1 MKPVIALATLFT
13 LASATDWNARREF
26 HARFAKRQA
35 TTTTSSATSSVSVS
49 ASTPVSSGV
58 SSASLP
64 ATSGVSGIS
73 VSGTT
78 TAVASVATTLA
89 GTSIPP
95 LSEITSGAVS
105 ESTIPLSSTAAV
117 GQVPSISGAPPL
129 PSYTIIPSDWPAMDR
144 MPPTDSAEVQE
155 WMQELQGFDI
165 PDLSTTDGTCAGSP
179 EAAADAANR
188 GWWTCGGY
196 TRGTDI
202 VACPD
207 KLTWGMSFDD
217 GPGFYTTKLLDFLNE
232 RDLKSTFFVVGS
244 RVIQNPEILRAEYLA
259 GHEISLHTW
268 SHPDLTKLTNEQ
280 IVAEFG
286 WTRKAIQTVLG
297 VTPVTMRPPYGDI
310 DDRVRAIALAMG
322 MVPII
327 WTRGTNN
334 EQFDTNDWRVPGGTV
349 TGPQSLEAFENILGN
364 ATQIDTGFIVLQ
376 HDLYQQSVDL
386 AVGYTLDRALNFTP
400 TLTLEPIG
408 VCQGWPATDLYL
420 ETTTNTTFPYP
431 DSVIS
436 TNVTTTASARATAVT
451 AGGAAQGSGARA
463 NLASLP
469 TLGAMLAGLS
479 VLVGGLLMV

>member
-13 LASATDWNARREF
+13 LASATDWNARRNF
-26 HARFAKRQA
+26 HARFAKRQE
-35 TTTTSSATSSVSVS
+35 TTTTSSVTSSVST
-49 ASTPVSSGV
+49 STSVSSDV
-58 SSASLP
+58 SSTTLP
-64 ATSGVSGIS
+64 ATSGASS
-73 VSGTT
+73 VTASGTT
-78 TAVASVATTLA
+78 TAAASVATTLA

-95 LSEITSGAVS
+95 LSEITSGAIS
-105 ESTIPLSSTAAV
+105 ESTIPLSSTATA
-117 GQVPSISGAPPL
+117 GQVPSISGAPAL
-129 PSYTIIPSDWPAMDR
+129 PSYTIVSSEWPTMDQMPS
-144 MPPTDSAEVQE
+144 TDSAEVQE
-155 WMQELQGFDI
+155 WMTELEGFDI

-217 GPGFYTTKLLDFLNE
+217 GPGFYTTKLLDYLDE

-259 GHEISLHTW
+259 GHEISMHTW

-310 DDRVRAIALAMG
+310 DDRVRAISLAMG

-327 WTRGTNN
+327 WTRGKNN
-334 EQFDTNDWRVPGGTV
+334 EQFDTNDWRVAGGTV
-349 TGPQSLEAFENILGN
+349 TGTESVEAFENILSN
-364 ATQIDTGFIVLQ
+364 ATELDTGFIVLQ

-386 AVGYTLDRALNFTP
+386 AVGYTLDLALNFTP
-400 TLTLEPIG
+400 SLTLEPIG

-436 TNVTTTASARATAVT
+436 TNVSTTASARATAVT
-451 AGGAAQGSGARA
+451 ADGAAQGSGARA
-463 NLASLP
+463 NFASLP